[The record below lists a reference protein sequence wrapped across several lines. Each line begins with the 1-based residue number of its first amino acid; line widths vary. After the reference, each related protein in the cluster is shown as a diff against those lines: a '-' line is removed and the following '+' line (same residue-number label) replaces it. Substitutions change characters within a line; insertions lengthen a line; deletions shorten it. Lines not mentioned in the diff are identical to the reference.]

1 MNSNFNLAATAVL
14 LLGATTITA
23 ADWPAYRGPKSNGIS
38 EESGLATQWPA
49 GGPKVVWKTATPNGF
64 SSFTVAS
71 GKAYTIVTREIQ
83 GAPQETVVALD
94 ASTGKELWSFPIGI
108 AKYDGGGDAGTKE
121 NKGGDGARS
130 TPTIDGGK
138 VYAISADLAVVCLDA
153 AKGTRLWARS
163 LMKEHAGVNIRWKN
177 AASPLID
184 GDLLF
189 MAGGGPGQALLA
201 LNKNTGATV
210 WKTQDDKMTHS
221 TPVVGS
227 VLGTRQVIYFTQEG
241 LVAVAPANGAVLWRY
256 KFPFNISTAISPVIC
271 GSDIVY
277 CSAGYGVGA
286 GAVKITKS
294 GNTFTATEIYRVT
307 GDKALA
313 NHWSTPVYKDG
324 FLFGMFQFKEYGAGP
339 VKCVEAATGKILW
352 EQPGFGPGNVTLAD
366 GKLIALSDAG
376 ELVVIATNPK
386 AYTELSRAKILDG
399 KCWSTP
405 VFSGG
410 RVYARS
416 TKEGVC
422 LDVSAKMAGAE

>member
-1 MNSNFNLAATAVL
+1 MNTQLSLTCGALLALAATA
-14 LLGATTITA
+14 TA

-38 EESGLATQWPA
+38 EESGFATQWPA
-49 GGPKVVWKTATPNGF
+49 GGPKVVWKAATPNGF
-64 SSFTVAS
+64 SSFTIAA
-71 GKAYTIVTREIQ
+71 GKAYTIVTRDVQ

-94 ASTGKELWSFPIGI
+94 ANTGKELWNYPIGI
-108 AKYDGGGDAGTKE
+108 AKYDGGGNAGTKD
-121 NKGGDGARS
+121 NGGGDGARS

-153 AKGTRLWARS
+153 AKGTRLWARN

-227 VLGTRQVIYFTQEG
+227 VLGTKQVIFFTQEG

-256 KFPFNISTAISPVIC
+256 SFPFNISTAISPVIC
-271 GSDIVY
+271 GNDIVY

-286 GAVKITKS
+286 GAVKIAKS
-294 GNTFTATEIYRVT
+294 GNTFTAKEIYRVT

-324 FLFGMFQFKEYGAGP
+324 YLYGMFQFKEYGTGP
-339 VKCVEAATGKILW
+339 VKCVEAATGKIMW
-352 EQPGFGPGNVTLAD
+352 EQPGFGPGNVTVAD
-366 GKLIALSDAG
+366 GKIVALSDAG
-376 ELVVIATNPK
+376 ELVVIAANPK
-386 AYTELSRAKILDG
+386 AYTELSRAKILAG

-422 LDVSAKMAGAE
+422 LDVSAKSAGAQ

>member
-1 MNSNFNLAATAVL
+1 MNTQLSLTFGALLALAATA
-14 LLGATTITA
+14 TA
-23 ADWPAYRGPKSNGIS
+23 ADWPSYRGPNSNGIS
-38 EESGLATQWPA
+38 EESGLATKWSA

-64 SSFTVAS
+64 SSFTIAN
-71 GKAYTIVTREIQ
+71 GKAYTIVTRDVQ

-94 ASTGKELWSFPIGI
+94 ANTGKELWNYPIGI
-108 AKYDGGGDAGTKE
+108 AKYDGGGNAGTKD
-121 NKGGDGARS
+121 NGGGDGARS
-130 TPTIDGGK
+130 TPAIDGGK

-153 AKGTRLWARS
+153 AKGTRLWARN

-227 VLGTRQVIYFTQEG
+227 VLGTKQVIFFTQEG

-256 KFPFNISTAISPVIC
+256 SFPFNISTAISPVIC
-271 GSDIVY
+271 GNDIVY

-294 GNTFTATEIYRVT
+294 GNTFTAKEIYRVT

-324 FLFGMFQFKEYGAGP
+324 FLYGMFQFKEYGTGP
-339 VKCVEAATGKILW
+339 VKCVEAATGKIMW
-352 EQPGFGPGNVTLAD
+352 EQPGFGPGNVTVAD
-366 GKLIALSDAG
+366 GKIVALSDAG
-376 ELVVIATNPK
+376 ELVVIAANPK
-386 AYTELSRAKILDG
+386 AYTELSRAKILAG

-422 LDVSAKMAGAE
+422 LDVSAKSAGAQ

>member
-1 MNSNFNLAATAVL
+1 MNSQLNLATAAAL
-14 LLGATTITA
+14 LLGALTVNA
-23 ADWPAYRGPKSNGIS
+23 ADWPFYRGPKSDGTS
-38 EESGLATQWPA
+38 DEAGLATKWSA
-49 GGPKVVWKTATPNGF
+49 SGPKVVWKTATPNGF
-64 SSFTVAS
+64 SSFTVAN
-71 GKAYTIVTREIQ
+71 GRAFTIVTREVQ

-94 ASTGKELWSFPIGI
+94 AGTGRELWNFPIGI

-121 NKGGDGARS
+121 NKGGDGPRS
-130 TPTIDGGK
+130 TPTVDGGK

-210 WKTQDDKMTHS
+210 WKTQNDLMTHS
-221 TPVVGS
+221 TPTIGS

-241 LVAVAPANGAVLWRY
+241 LVSVAPANGAVLWRY

-271 GSDIVY
+271 GNDLVY

-294 GNTFTATEIYRVT
+294 GNTFTATEVYRVT

-339 VKCVEAATGKILW
+339 VKCVEAATGKIMW

-366 GKLIALSDAG
+366 GKLLALSDAG

-422 LDVSAKMAGAE
+422 LDVSARMAGAE

>member
-1 MNSNFNLAATAVL
+1 MNTQLSLTCSALLALAATA
-14 LLGATTITA
+14 TA
-23 ADWPAYRGPKSNGIS
+23 ADWPSYRGPNSNGIS
-38 EESGLATQWPA
+38 EESGLATKWPA
-49 GGPKVVWKTATPNGF
+49 SGPKVVWKTATPSGF
-64 SSFTVAS
+64 SSFTIAN
-71 GKAYTIVTREIQ
+71 GKAYTIVTRDVQ

-94 ASTGKELWSFPIGI
+94 ANTGKELWSYPIGI
-108 AKYDGGGDAGTKE
+108 AKYDGGGNAGTKE
-121 NKGGDGARS
+121 NGGGDGPRS

-153 AKGTRLWARS
+153 AKGTRLWARN

-221 TPVVGS
+221 TPVIGS
-227 VLGTRQVIYFTQEG
+227 VLGTKQVIFFTQEG

-256 KFPFNISTAISPVIC
+256 SFPFNISTAISPVIC
-271 GSDIVY
+271 GNDIVY

-294 GNTFTATEIYRVT
+294 GNTFTAKEIYRVT

-324 FLFGMFQFKEYGAGP
+324 FLYGMFQFKEYGTGP
-339 VKCVEAATGKILW
+339 VKCVEAATGKIMW
-352 EQPGFGPGNVTLAD
+352 EQPGFGPGNVTVAD
-366 GKLIALSDAG
+366 GKIVALSDAG
-376 ELVVIATNPK
+376 ELVVIAANPK
-386 AYTELSRAKILDG
+386 AYTELSRAKILAG

-422 LDVSAKMAGAE
+422 LDVSAKSAGAQ